1 MVQEQQ
7 EQLIEVVVEELDHM
21 LQDKQVV
28 MEDQV
33 LLL

>member
-7 EQLIEVVVEELDHM
+7 EQLIQVEVEELDHM